1 MPTPFTRSFA
11 GLALAAAL
19 VVTPLAACS
28 SDDDGDDTTTTEAVE
43 SSTTA
48 ADDTGDDTGTTEADD
63 DSGDD
68 TTTTEAEEEEE
79 ASGELDTTGVRD
91 FLNEEDATL
100 GALFDWDQG
109 DGIIAVTY
117 LGTQTV
123 QLYAMEIDAATATTA
138 CETAS
143 TYVFE
148 IDPEAAIEVYTGG
161 YSNSTLVVSRTG
173 ESGTCAAA

>member
-19 VVTPLAACS
+19 VVAPLAACS
-28 SDDDGDDTTTTEAVE
+28 SDDDGDDSGDTTTTEVVE

-63 DSGDD
+63 D

-79 ASGELDTTGVRD
+79 ASSELDTAGVRD

-143 TYVFE
+143 TYVFD